1 MTNRETTQA
10 TKTRPEPRRTPPTAR
25 PTAPG
30 AGDATAAHPAA
41 DDSAAVRPVRGRH
54 RRPRPRRVLF
64 AVGGL
69 ALAAGVLSFVRM
81 TPESVIGG
89 GGSAEAE
96 PTGATVMDT
105 AGSAVTTVEAVPSGD
120 PKADTGTAAMGA
132 SSATPTPGASG
143 VPTPSPTT
151 PASIPSPHG
160 SAPATSAPDTT
171 GIPTAPMTTPLTTPP
186 PAATTP
192 GAPQPTPSATTHGPA
207 PQPDPPI
214 VCVPIVGICVNGL
227 AAPIGPR

>member
-1 MTNRETTQA
+1 MTNRETTQV
-10 TKTRPEPRRTPPTAR
+10 TKTRPEPRRTHPTAR
-25 PTAPG
+25 PTAPRAAYG
-30 AGDATAAHPAA
+30 TAARPAA
-41 DDSAAVRPVRGRH
+41 DDSPPVRPVRGRH

-96 PTGATVMDT
+96 PTGATVTDT
-105 AGSAVTTVEAVPSGD
+105 AGNAVTTVEAVPSAHPD
-120 PKADTGTAAMGA
+120 AATATAAMGA
-132 SSATPTPGASG
+132 SSATPTAGVSV

-151 PASIPSPHG
+151 PASFPSPHG
-160 SAPATSAPDTT
+160 SAAATSAPDTT
-171 GIPTAPMTTPLTTPP
+171 GIPTAPMTTPP
-186 PAATTP
+186 PAATAP
-192 GAPQPTPSATTHGPA
+192 AAPQPAPSTTTQGPTPH
-207 PQPDPPI
+207 PDPPG

>member
-10 TKTRPEPRRTPPTAR
+10 TRTRPEPRPTPPRAR

-30 AGDATAAHPAA
+30 AADGTSAHHAA
-41 DDSAAVRPVRGRH
+41 DECEAVRPVRGRH

-96 PTGATVMDT
+96 PTGATVTDT
-105 AGSAVTTVEAVPSGD
+105 SGNAVTTVEAVPSAH
-120 PKADTGTAAMGA
+120 PKAATETAAMGR
-132 SSATPTPGASG
+132 SSATPTADVSLL
-143 VPTPSPTT
+143 PTPSPTT

-160 SAPATSAPDTT
+160 SAPTAGAPDTT
-171 GIPTAPMTTPLTTPP
+171 GIPTAPITTPP

-192 GAPQPTPSATTHGPA
+192 AAPHPAPSATTHDPA
-207 PQPDPPI
+207 PQPDPPG

-227 AAPIGPR
+227 AAPIGAR